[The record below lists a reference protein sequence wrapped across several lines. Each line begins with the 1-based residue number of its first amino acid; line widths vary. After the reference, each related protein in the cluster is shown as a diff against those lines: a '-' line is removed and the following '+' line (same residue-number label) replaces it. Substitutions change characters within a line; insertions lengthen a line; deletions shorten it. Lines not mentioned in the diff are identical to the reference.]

1 MLLLLLL
8 LQNFTLHKE
17 LFFFISWHPVSSA
30 PKTGVDITPLP
41 LIVSSLYWSSQDHQV
56 TLDRRHSWLS
66 SLHHKLFITAVF
78 QFMLCWIRS
87 VLHSSSGILQG
98 TMRSDMTYL
107 LDPGRDFI
115 CCRSMLWHCLI
126 DRLPSPAILNLLSL
140 VTDWHTHKCVL
151 YKISHFTGALQ
162 HFAKYICLRSLSVRL
177 LHFYYWKQVHTANK
191 GSPVSFA
198 CCVMLI

>member
-1 MLLLLLL
+1 
-8 LQNFTLHKE
+8 
-17 LFFFISWHPVSSA
+17 
-30 PKTGVDITPLP
+30 
-41 LIVSSLYWSSQDHQV
+41 
-56 TLDRRHSWLS
+56 
-66 SLHHKLFITAVF
+66 
-78 QFMLCWIRS
+78 MLCWIRWS

-98 TMRSDMTYL
+98 TMRSDMAYL

-151 YKISHFTGALQ
+151 YKIWHFTGALQ
-162 HFAKYICLRSLSVRL
+162 HFAEYICLRSLSVRL
-177 LHFYYWKQVHTANK
+177 LHFCDWKQVHTANK

-198 CCVMLI
+198 CCVMLNLTHVGTEQCLCKYGEKTSGIYIKEFLQQNQICLRHKL